1 MVSIFLKTITFYNLV
16 QEHIR
21 LVEER
26 MRAQSDGHHPELGK
40 ALNYLLSSGG
50 KRIRPAVALLA
61 GGMVGAD
68 IDRLITL
75 AAAIELLHTATL
87 VHDDLI
93 DGALFRRGNPTLNA
107 QWSPAAT
114 ILTGDYIFA
123 RAAQL
128 AAETDSVEVM
138 HLFAETLATIVNG
151 EITQLFG
158 SRYDVRRQEYFAR
171 IYAKTASMFVLATT
185 SAAILG
191 NTSER
196 IKGILHSFGYEIGMA
211 FQIVDDILD
220 FVGEQSEVGKPIAND
235 LRQGLI
241 TLPTIHYLE
250 LHPDDQDA
258 AFLLGKNAFDEARL
272 TRLVSAILDSG
283 AIQKAMEEAEQFVHR
298 GLDALAE
305 LPETPERLALEEL
318 ARYIVHRNL

>member
-1 MVSIFLKTITFYNLV
+1 MKTITFYNLV

-21 LVEER
+21 MVEER
-26 MRAQSDGHHPELGK
+26 MRAHSDGHHPELSQ

-50 KRIRPAVALLA
+50 KRIRPAVTLLA
-61 GGMVGAD
+61 GGIVKAD

-93 DGALFRRGNPTLNA
+93 DGALFRRGIPTLNA

-138 HLFAETLATIVNG
+138 HMFAETLATIVNG
-151 EITQLFG
+151 EVTQLFTP
-158 SRYDVRRQEYFAR
+158 RRKIHRQEYFAR

-196 IKGILHSFGYEIGMA
+196 VKEIFRGFGYEVGMA
-211 FQIVDDILD
+211 FQIVDDVLD
-220 FVGEQSEVGKPIAND
+220 FVGEQSEVGKPVAND

-241 TLPTIHYLE
+241 TLPMIYYLE
-250 LHPDDQDA
+250 SHPDDPDVA
-258 AFLLGKNAFDEARL
+258 LLLSGNIYDEVRIS
-272 TRLVSAILDSG
+272 RLVQSIQESG
-283 AIQKAMEEAEQFVHR
+283 AIQEAMNEARQFVDR
-298 GLDALAE
+298 GLNALIE

-318 ARYIVHRNL
+318 ACYIVNRNL